1 MDADWGSS
9 SDDEETA
16 AKKVVAR
23 QIETEKVPIWKGCW
37 CRFGEHLGNRGLD
50 WEPGCRMV
58 SSAHASRALSPA
70 LAVAKRVPDNVQEG
84 GCGREE

>member
-23 QIETEKVPIWKGCW
+23 QIETEKVP
-37 CRFGEHLGNRGLD
+37 FGEVGGGSWKAEKGEAAGGKPPRVFV
-50 WEPGCRMV
+50 C
-58 SSAHASRALSPA
+58 
-70 LAVAKRVPDNVQEG
+70 AVCNMSVLYS
-84 GCGREE
+84 